1 MKKTLA
7 LLSLLILVGCGSSG
21 DLGSSSAPTG
31 GSSNNNSQA
40 NANVSGRLVPPAP
53 PGAPGSATPRA
64 VLPRLENEPIRPL
77 GTPLV
82 VSLRQ
87 GWNLFAMPFSPPT
100 TLTVSQPTNILGFS
114 QYNASSGQYVDLPFT
129 ASTFTTAN
137 PFSGYWLYANAP
149 TTVTMDGVDQHES
162 TLQTPLVV
170 GWNLV
175 GTPLST
181 DVPTSDIVYGGDSL
195 VQAFATF
202 RLWPGVLG
210 FDGSNYAET
219 GHPPTVLRAG
229 ESQWIYAYQADTLSR
244 LGDPV
249 GARRT
254 SE

>member
-7 LLSLLILVGCGSSG
+7 FLSLLILVGCGSGG
-21 DLGSSSAPTG
+21 DLGSSNPSTG
-31 GSSNNNSQA
+31 GSSGNNSSS
-40 NANVSGRLVPPAP
+40 NLSTRLVPPAP
-53 PGAPGSATPRA
+53 PGAPGSITTRT
-64 VLPRLENEPIRPL
+64 VSPRLEDETIRPL

-114 QYNASSGQYVDLPFT
+114 QYNAATAQYVDLPFA

-137 PFSGYWLYANAP
+137 PLSGYWLYASAP
-149 TTVTMDGVDQHES
+149 TTVTMDGVDQREV

-175 GTPLST
+175 GSPLST
-181 DVPTSDIVYGGDSL
+181 DVPTSDLVYGSGTL
-195 VQAFATF
+195 PQAFATF

-210 FDGSNYAET
+210 FDGSNYMEL
-219 GHPPTVLRAG
+219 GNPPTALRAG

-244 LGDPV
+244 LGTPV
-249 GARRT
+249 GARQI

>member
-7 LLSLLILVGCGSSG
+7 LLYLLVLVGCGSGG
-21 DLGSSSAPTG
+21 DLGSSTTT
-31 GSSNNNSQA
+31 GSSASNNPPANS
-40 NANVSGRLVPPAP
+40 NVSARLVPPAP
-53 PGAPGSATPRA
+53 PGDPRTVAPR
-64 VLPRLENEPIRPL
+64 VLPRVEEEPIRPL

-82 VSLRQ
+82 LNLRQ

-100 TLTVSQPTNILGFS
+100 TLTVSQPSNILGFTRY
-114 QYNASSGQYVDLPFT
+114 QASTGQYVDLNFT

-137 PFSGYWLYANAP
+137 PLSGYWLYCSAP

-162 TLQTPLVV
+162 TLQTPLLV

-181 DVPTSDIVYGGDSL
+181 DVPTADMLYGGDTL

-210 FDGSNYAET
+210 FDGSNYVET
-219 GHPPTVLRAG
+219 GHPPTLLRAG
-229 ESQWIYAYQADTLSR
+229 QSQWIYAYQADNLMR

-249 GARRT
+249 GAKKAP
-254 SE
+254 

>member
-7 LLSLLILVGCGSSG
+7 LLSLLILVGCGSG
-21 DLGSSSAPTG
+21 DVGSSSGPTG
-31 GSSNNNSQA
+31 GSSASNNPPTNNS
-40 NANVSGRLVPPAP
+40 NVSARLVPPAP
-53 PGAPGSATPRA
+53 PGDPRTVAPR
-64 VLPRLENEPIRPL
+64 VLPRVEETQIRPL

-82 VSLRQ
+82 VNLRQ

-100 TLTVSQPTNILGFS
+100 TLTVSQPSNILGFTRY
-114 QYNASSGQYVDLPFT
+114 QASTGQYVDLDFA

-137 PFSGYWLYANAP
+137 PFSGYWLYCSSP
-149 TTVTMDGVDQHES
+149 TTVTMDGVDQHEVTLS
-162 TLQTPLVV
+162 TALVV

-181 DVPTSDIVYGGDSL
+181 DVPTADVSYGPDTM

-210 FDGSNYAET
+210 FDGSNYVET
-219 GHPPTVLRAG
+219 GHPPTLLRAAQ
-229 ESQWIYAYQADTLSR
+229 SQWIYAYQADTLTR

-249 GARRT
+249 GAKQE
-254 SE
+254 SP